1 MNKRYRGIQNDIYD
15 VLRKAGVGMTPNSI
29 AEELTR
35 VGDVKQVTDGLY
47 NLYKKGLVYKKDSLY
62 FCRIVQ
68 IPSEDQAEP
77 QDSAPTFPTEIP
89 SIIEDIAFIIQDY
102 QKLLVEHKR
111 LKEDFDALHRQYCNI
126 QSSMNGVKK
135 LQAALGRR

>member
-1 MNKRYRGIQNDIYD
+1 MNKRYSKIQNDIYD
-15 VLRKAGVGMTPNSI
+15 VIRSVDHGLTPKSI
-29 AEELTR
+29 ADKLPNTATNI
-35 VGDVKQVTDGLY
+35 QVVQGLR
-47 NLYKKGLVYKKDSLY
+47 NLINKGLVYKNIGLY
-62 FCRIVQ
+62 FYNKNSSTTELI
-68 IPSEDQAEP
+68 EEP
-77 QDSAPTFPTEIP
+77 TPTTEIP

-126 QSSMNGVKK
+126 QSSINGVKK

>member
-1 MNKRYRGIQNDIYD
+1 MKNKPYRGIQNDIYD
-15 VLRKAGVGMTPNSI
+15 VLRKNGRGMTPANI
-29 AEELTR
+29 AEELTG
-35 VGDVKQVTDGLY
+35 VGDIRQVINGLH
-47 NLYKKGLVYKKDSLY
+47 NLSKKRLVYKKDGIY
-62 FCRIVQ
+62 FCKIVQ
-68 IPSEDQAEP
+68 IPMEDSHEP
-77 QDSAPTFPTEIP
+77 QEPTSTTEIP

>member
-1 MNKRYRGIQNDIYD
+1 MNKRYSKIQNDIYD
-15 VLRKAGVGMTPNSI
+15 VIRSVDHGMTPKSI
-29 AEELTR
+29 ADKLPNTATNN
-35 VGDVKQVTDGLY
+35 QVVQGLR
-47 NLYKKGLVYKKDSLY
+47 NLINKGLVYKNIGLY
-62 FCRIVQ
+62 FYNKNSSTTELI
-68 IPSEDQAEP
+68 EEP
-77 QDSAPTFPTEIP
+77 TPTTEIP